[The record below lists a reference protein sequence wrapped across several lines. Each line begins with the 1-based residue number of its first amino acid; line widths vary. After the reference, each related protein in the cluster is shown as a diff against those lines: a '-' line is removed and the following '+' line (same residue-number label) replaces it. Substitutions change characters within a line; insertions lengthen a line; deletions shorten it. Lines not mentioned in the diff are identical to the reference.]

1 MKKFLWKYVAGLLLL
16 GTSGVFAADIPECV
30 NANPNSVDDVQRC
43 ISRLPG
49 IGQQYS
55 QLMGYNC
62 QALKADISRAQREQ
76 PENARRIPSCRLL
89 GDALMRQNG
98 NYPAWHACTGYDGSQ
113 AQINQ
118 CTKAVIQLASKDRQ
132 IIRAECLQVR
142 MGIVNLVQ
150 GNSDL
155 NFNIVS
161 NQPSC
166 ESIASALRANGV
178 QMTAVE
184 CQGYRANDP
193 RHIQQCMQP
202 TLNSVRDRLVK
213 MPTCDES
220 RQIYLQLMV
229 VGNGKTPEGFATPAC
244 SMIEPVVSNILGSP
258 AVASTP
264 APTANNPVSNLPATG
279 AIPSAAGNSAQ
290 YPATQYPAAQSTA
303 SQYPAAQQY
312 PDYSTSAASSKEQQR
327 AQRHQERAAEIQSG
341 ANAASQILG
350 TLGIGSGAAPA
361 PGNNS
366 TVNTGTSGQVTP
378 VYNGAETE
386 NQRKIR
392 EQQQKVNDAQ
402 QTMQSV
408 KGVLDMFGGS
418 K

>member
-1 MKKFLWKYVAGLLLL
+1 MKKILRKYVAGLLLL

-43 ISRLPG
+43 ISRIPG
-49 IGQQYS
+49 FSQGYS
-55 QLMGYNC
+55 QMVFNC
-62 QALKADISRAQREQ
+62 QALKAGIDGAQRDQ
-76 PENARRIPSCRLL
+76 PANARRIPSCRVL

-98 NYPAWHACTGYDGSQ
+98 SYPAWYACTGYDGSQ
-113 AQINQ
+113 AQLNQ
-118 CTKAVIQLASKDRQ
+118 CTKAVIQLSSKDRQ
-132 IIRAECLQVR
+132 IIRAECQQVR
-142 MGIVNLVQ
+142 MSLVTLIQ
-150 GNSDL
+150 GNNDAGYKLS
-155 NFNIVS
+155 S

-166 ESIASALRANGV
+166 ESIAGALQANGV

-202 TLNSVRDRLVK
+202 TLNSVRDRIVK

-229 VGNGKTPEGFATPAC
+229 VGNGKTPDGYAAPAC

-264 APTANNPVSNLPATG
+264 APTGNNPVANLPAAA
-279 AIPSAAGNSAQ
+279 AIPSAAGNTAQYPAAQ
-290 YPATQYPAAQSTA
+290 YPATQNPTT
-303 SQYPAAQQY
+303 QYPAAQQY
-312 PDYSTSAASSKEQQR
+312 PDYSASATSSKEQQR
-327 AQRHQERAAEIQSG
+327 AQRRQERAADIQSG

-366 TVNTGTSGQVTP
+366 TVNTGTSGQATP
-378 VYNGAETE
+378 VYNGTETE